1 MKTKVLLIED
11 NLIDSKL
18 LKAKLK
24 SLEKNIDALYEV
36 DSTDT
41 FQSGM
46 KALGD
51 NSYDIVL
58 LDLNLPDSEGINT
71 VINARRHTKLPIIV
85 FTAQEGDSIGIES
98 IKNGAQDYI
107 YKGNQD
113 AIFIHKTI
121 IFSLERYK
129 LQKNL
134 ENQKLQIEKI
144 INSIP
149 DAVLV
154 IDKYYKIHT
163 YNESFLKISECK
175 KNETIDYHLPNYIVD
190 QDKWQAF
197 QKNIYKDVAQFE
209 DNIYTDYFIFKNKH
223 GQEIN
228 ILLTCQKWENITE
241 TETENHFYLITI
253 QDFTDQLKYQQ
264 ALKDKE
270 MAERTS
276 VMKQQFMANMSHEM
290 RTPLNII
297 NGNIYL
303 MQSTELTS
311 QQLDFLKNQK
321 FATDS
326 LLAIINNILE
336 YSQIETGRLE
346 LEEEDFDLN
355 HQCKKIF
362 KSFFALAEDKSIKMS
377 FEYDKT
383 LPVFFKA
390 DYFKISQIITNL
402 LANAVK
408 YTDHGYIHF
417 KIINKGCSADHC
429 NIDILVEDSG
439 VGIPNEKFN
448 KIFESFT
455 QLPTENKKKYSGTG
469 LGLSIIKELVSF
481 LDGSIKLKST
491 PNVGSTFIVSLSLKN
506 TTQKVPHASQKE
518 YSKKFIHNKS
528 FNVLI
533 VEDHVPNQILTKT
546 FLQNWYKNANIEIAD
561 NGKIA
566 LEKLKESDFDIVL
579 MDLQMPE
586 MDGFEATL
594 SIRNSTYDFKN
605 IPIIAVTAHALKSET
620 DRCTEVGMNDYIT
633 KPIDPEIL
641 RSIINKYMN
650 IEEESISII
659 SCIESYTNNNEIRD
673 SDNPI
678 KLDYLQKLSMNNSE
692 MILQMLNTLKESTP
706 KELNELKSNVVEE
719 SWEKVGK
726 LAHKI
731 KATATYFG
739 QMDLIEP
746 FNLLISNAR
755 TETDTDKI
763 PDQVEEVVRRLMHC
777 LEYVDYEIE
786 KINKS
791 N

>member
-24 SLEKNIDALYEV
+24 SLEKNIDAIYEV
-36 DSTDT
+36 DSADN
-41 FQSGM
+41 FQGGM
-46 KALGD
+46 KALEEKV
-51 NSYDIVL
+51 YDIVL
-58 LDLNLPDSEGINT
+58 LDLNLPDSEGIDT
-71 VINARRHTKLPIIV
+71 VINARKHTSLPIIV

-129 LQKNL
+129 LHKNL
-134 ENQKLQIEKI
+134 ENQKQQIEKI

-154 IDKYYKIHT
+154 IDKNYKIYT

-175 KNETIDYHLPNYIVD
+175 KSDTFNYYLPDFIVD
-190 QDKWQAF
+190 EDKWKNF
-197 QKNIYKDVAQFE
+197 QQNIYHDLDQFS
-209 DNIYTDYFIFKNKH
+209 DNIYTDYFLFKNKY

-228 ILLTCQKWENITE
+228 ILLTCQRWENITDPDS
-241 TETENHFYLITI
+241 ENQFFLITI

-303 MQSTELTS
+303 MQSTDLTT
-311 QQLDFLKNQK
+311 QQHEFLKNQK

-362 KSFFALAEDKSIKMS
+362 KSFFALAEDKSINMS

-408 YTDHGYIHF
+408 YTDHGFIHF
-417 KIINKGCSADHC
+417 KILNKGCTPENC
-429 NIDILVEDSG
+429 EVDILVEDSG
-439 VGIPNEKFN
+439 VGIPSEKFN

-491 PNVGSTFIVSLSLKN
+491 PNVGSTFIVTLKLKN
-506 TTQKVPHASQKE
+506 TNQRVSKDTQSAQSL
-518 YSKKFIHNKS
+518 KFIHNKA

-546 FLQNWYKNANIEIAD
+546 FLQNWYKNASIAIAE

-566 LEKLKESDFDIVL
+566 LEKLKESSFDIVL

-594 SIRNSTYDFKN
+594 SIRNSTYPFKD

-620 DRCTEVGMNDYIT
+620 DRCAEVGMNDYIT

-650 IEEESISII
+650 IQEETVPLIHF
-659 SCIESYTNNNEIRD
+659 TNKVQDTERSKNTA
-673 SDNPI
+673 NPI
-678 KLDYLQKLSMNNSE
+678 KLDYLEKLSMNNAD
-692 MILQMLNTLKESTP
+692 MILQMLNTLKETTP
-706 KELNELKSNVVEE
+706 KELSDLKSYVVEE
-719 SWEKVGK
+719 SWDKVGT

-739 QMDLIEP
+739 QMDMIES
-746 FNLLISNAR
+746 FNELISNAR
-755 TETDTDKI
+755 TANNIELI
-763 PDQVEEVVRRLMHC
+763 PDQVEQVVTRLNQC
-777 LEYVDYEIE
+777 IEYIDFEIE
-786 KINKS
+786 KLKKS